1 MVIFLTLVV
10 LTLPTWDARE
20 ENEGRQL
27 IFLFLFFPFSLLMI
41 FPWSKMDRIG
51 TVGEA
56 LRIYYTPCKICSLSG
71 NAEYESLLFASDHT
85 PFRVSLS
92 DCIRP

>member
-27 IFLFLFFPFSLLMI
+27 IFLFFFFSLLSTHD
-41 FPWSKMDRIG
+41 FPLVEDGSDRNRWRSASHI
-51 TVGEA
+51 
-56 LRIYYTPCKICSLSG
+56 LYTM
-71 NAEYESLLFASDHT
+71 
-85 PFRVSLS
+85 
-92 DCIRP
+92 